1 MIPPIYWRWR
11 IISNILLSLIFF
23 HILNR
28 QSGSKGW
35 NLSRH
40 RLLIMLVQAEK
51 EIWFLHKCCMF
62 KLQIPI
68 DRHSPILI
76 PNQCYLSGP
85 PHFSLPSPF
94 NKCDSPFNNKVFYM
108 PKDATKGRLTRKNAA
123 SCSKQYLPN
132 PFISHVILPLRAMSV
147 LAFYR
152 SANHWL
158 SDEPLSEE
166 RSWKSR
172 KWTHER
178 QRSMGKNWAVS
189 G

>member
-1 MIPPIYWRWR
+1 MAIEGYFQFERV
-11 IISNILLSLIFF
+11 IFVLKF
-23 HILNR
+23 YFN
-28 QSGSKGW
+28 
-35 NLSRH
+35 
-40 RLLIMLVQAEK
+40 
-51 EIWFLHKCCMF
+51 F
-62 KLQIPI
+62 KLHIPI
-68 DRHSPILI
+68 DCHSPILI

-158 SDEPLSEE
+158 SDERLSEE
-166 RSWKSR
+166 RNWKSR
-172 KWTHER
+172 K
-178 QRSMGKNWAVS
+178 
-189 G
+189 